1 MVKGFLN
8 EWKAGFSE
16 ICAGSSKNNNYSEV
30 SLFRVSPAPAPIQ
43 SLSCSRPSQD
53 KACGDLQT
61 SPQQNQNHITPWA
74 LDVYYRF
81 VCKTLMAK
89 NWGINKWQNVL

>member
-16 ICAGSSKNNNYSEV
+16 ICAGSSKNNNHSEV
-30 SLFRVSPAPAPIQ
+30 SLFHVSPAPAPIQ

-53 KACGDLQT
+53 KAWGDLLT
-61 SPQQNQNHITPWA
+61 SLQQNQKSHHSLSPGRV
-74 LDVYYRF
+74 LQVYMQDSDGQ
-81 VCKTLMAK
+81 KL
-89 NWGINKWQNVL
+89 GH